1 MFKYVVGAILVLAYA
16 YAAIKTQNGDVIEN
30 NQFIISS
37 EFCAGT
43 VPMGNGK
50 NTEDDVMVV
59 ACIEN
64 ELYSGTLDKGDE
76 KSIITQVTKLGF
88 SCRCNST
95 ISRMPDNIVFDLRK
109 RSD

>member
-1 MFKYVVGAILVLAYA
+1 MFKYIVGAILALTVG
-16 YAAIKTQNGDVIEN
+16 AAGIESQKRDVMDN

-43 VPMGNGK
+43 VPMNNGK
-50 NTEDDVMVV
+50 NTMDDVMVV
-59 ACIEN
+59 ACIDN
-64 ELYSGTLDKGDE
+64 ELYSGTLDKSNE
-76 KSIITQVTKLGF
+76 KSVITQVTKLGF